1 MQEHSGLNNPPLF
14 IPVVSNY
21 YKGMITAI
29 PLFTRLL
36 NKKVKSAEIKNILAS
51 YYSKEYYVLVK
62 PYNNEANLDNGYLNA
77 IECNGTNRIEIF
89 VFGNEEHILIV
100 SRLDNLG
107 KGSSGA
113 ALQCMNIML
122 GLDEKTGL
130 EN

>member
-1 MQEHSGLNNPPLF
+1 MQKYSGLKNPPLF

-21 YKGMITAI
+21 YKGMITVI
-29 PLFTRLL
+29 PLYLKLL
-36 NKKVKSAEIKNILAS
+36 NKKMNPADLQKFISDYYENEYFVKVMPFNKDE
-51 YYSKEYYVLVK
+51 
-62 PYNNEANLDNGYLNA
+62 NLDSGYLNA
-77 IECNGTNRIEIF
+77 IEANDTNKIEIF
-89 VFGNEEHILIV
+89 VFGNVDQALVV

-122 GLDEKTGL
+122 GLDERTGL